1 VSAAQGGIAISTIDE
16 ATLLAY
22 LRTRYRVLC
31 DPPITLRIGE
41 RSAALAAL
49 LHARGADCAAFLTA
63 WNPRGEQFT
72 APANAD
78 AQRAL
83 RAELAARGHAVVAG
97 IGEDP
102 DGHWPGEDSVLVP
115 GLGYAEAVAVA
126 EAFGQNALVWAG
138 ADARPQLVLLR

>member
-1 VSAAQGGIAISTIDE
+1 MLS
-16 ATLLAY
+16 
-22 LRTRYRVLC
+22 
-31 DPPITLRIGE
+31 DPPLTLAIGE
-41 RSAALAAL
+41 HSAALAAL
-49 LHARGADCAAFLTA
+49 LRARGADCAAFLTA
-63 WNPRGEQFT
+63 WNPRGERFT

-97 IGEDP
+97 VGEDP
-102 DGHWPGEDSVLVP
+102 AGHWPGEDSVLVP
-115 GLGYAEAVAVA
+115 GLGYAEAVVLA